1 MGAHAFLSASGS
13 KRWLACPPSA
23 TFESQFKDKGSIFA
37 AEGTEAHGLA
47 ELHLRHRLGELE
59 EVTFEANLYELR
71 NIGDYYGPEMEDNVA
86 VYTDTVM
93 QKYSEAQK
101 LTPDAMIIIE
111 GKLDFSPWVPRGFG
125 TGDAVI
131 IADGRMEIIDLKY
144 GKGVP
149 VSAEDNSQMRL
160 YALGAYNS
168 FGLLYDVDAITAT
181 IVQPR
186 LDSISSES
194 LSLGKL
200 IEWGESV
207 KLIAEMAI
215 KGEGEFCAGNHC
227 QFCKAAV
234 RCKALADYNLAIAQ
248 YEFAHA
254 DELDDEDIA
263 DILSK
268 ADMISK
274 WLKTISEYAL
284 DEAVNNDKKWPGYKL
299 VEGRSNR
306 IITDSVAAIK
316 ALQDKGFKDIYKPQ
330 EMKGITELEKLTGK
344 KVFNAILSDYIDKPK
359 GKPTLVPQDDKRP
372 EWQAENS
379 VEEDFKEEI

>member
-1 MGAHAFLSASGS
+1 MKAHAFLSASGS

-23 TFESQFKDKGSIFA
+23 AFESQFKDKGSIFA
-37 AEGTEAHGLA
+37 AEGTQAHELA
-47 ELHLRHRLGELE
+47 ETALKNLLGEIDNAE
-59 EVTFEANLYELR
+59 YDRRVN
-71 NIGDYYGPEMEDNVA
+71 NIHCTAYYSPEMEDNVA
-86 VYTDTVM
+86 VYVDTVM
-93 QKYSEAQK
+93 QKYAEAKK
-101 LTPDAMIIIE
+101 LTSDAMIIIE
-111 GKLDFSPWVPRGFG
+111 GKLDFSPWVPKGFG

-207 KLIAEMAI
+207 KVIAEMAI

-263 DILSK
+263 DILSR
-268 ADMISK
+268 ADMITK
-274 WLKTISEYAL
+274 WLKAVNEYAL
-284 DEAVNNDKKWPGYKL
+284 DEAVNADKKWPGYKL

-306 IITDSVAAIK
+306 VITDNVAAIQ
-316 ALQDKGFKDIYKPQ
+316 ALKDNGYTDVYKPQ
-330 EMKGITELEKLTGK
+330 EMIGITELEKLTGK
-344 KVFNAILSDYIDKPK
+344 KNFNSILKDYIDKPQ
-359 GKPTLVPQDDKRP
+359 GKPTLVPESDKRP
-372 EWQAENS
+372 EWQNNS
-379 VEEDFKEEI
+379 AEEDFKEEI